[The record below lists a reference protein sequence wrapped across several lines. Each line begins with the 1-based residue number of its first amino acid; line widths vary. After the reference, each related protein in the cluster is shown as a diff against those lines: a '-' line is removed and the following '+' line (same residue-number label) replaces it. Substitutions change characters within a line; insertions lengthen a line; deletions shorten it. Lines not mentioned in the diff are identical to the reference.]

1 MTDRTDDMTVL
12 EPYFD
17 AARQQ
22 VPALDDALMAR
33 IMADAEAVSAT
44 HEAAVATPGPG
55 WISRILQGIGGWPAV
70 SGMVTATVLGL
81 AVGINPPSMLEGLAS
96 GYLVGTSDPY
106 LVDPYQG
113 FGFDLS
119 EG

>member
-1 MTDRTDDMTVL
+1 MTNKTTDTTGL
-12 EPYFD
+12 EPFFD
-17 AARQQ
+17 AARGQA
-22 VPALDDALMAR
+22 PALDDALMAR
-33 IMADAEAVSAT
+33 IMADAEAVASAR
-44 HEAAVATPGPG
+44 EAPETPPRPG
-55 WISRILQGIGGWPAV
+55 WFSRVMQGIGGWPAV

-81 AVGINPPSMLEGLAS
+81 AVGISPPALLEGLAS
-96 GYLVGTSDPY
+96 GYLTGTSDPY